1 MRQEHRKRRMG
12 LISIIFFV
20 VLAAIIGSGAS
31 FYKYQTLKYN
41 VPYEKEILAYSKQ
54 YGTDPALLA
63 ALISYE
69 TNFKNK
75 EYQPSQL
82 NGLILLKDT
91 TAQVFAEIMDWKGFT
106 PDMLANPDHAIHM
119 GAFMISH
126 WEKAGKTQQEIIR
139 AFLLRNKDGQ
149 FKQDRTFQTAYEA
162 ILKKYE
168 QYQRLFT

>member
-1 MRQEHRKRRMG
+1 MRHEHRKIRMG
-12 LISIIFFV
+12 IISIIFLV
-20 VLAAIIGSGAS
+20 LLAAIIGSGAS

-54 YGTDPALLA
+54 YGSDPALLT

-75 EYQPSQL
+75 EYQPNQL

-91 TAQVFAEIMDWKGFT
+91 SAQVFAEIMGWKQFT
-106 PDMLANPDHAIHM
+106 PSMLANPDHAIHM

-126 WEKAGKTQQEIIR
+126 WEKAGKTQKEITR
-139 AFLLRNKDGQ
+139 AFLLRNKDAQ
-149 FKQDRTFQTAYEA
+149 FKQDKTFQTAYEE
-162 ILKKYE
+162 IQKKYE
-168 QYQRLFT
+168 KYQRLFK